1 MEGRWRNIEN
11 CCSLTLTRDVT
22 TGLSKRPLRNNRS
35 VSSATLPS
43 SSRLSRTCMK
53 AAGTVTRHFSIT
65 PCYLVVRE
73 GQRHCRH
80 ERRREGV
87 KATRGDAGCGHSPD
101 QYWDTATGGWSTRHF
116 VGNGGDGFLNINFT
130 MENSLDDRKFF
141 VYRFVKITRRNK
153 KLCNKKEE
161 EKKLWSK
168 ILIYVQIDIC
178 RINEL
183 VDRNSGNVSLKI
195 WIIIRYYE
203 CNFTPRSYYVLPSYI

>member
-1 MEGRWRNIEN
+1 MYEIFRSRVDFIVTIEMEGRWRNIEN
-11 CCSLTLTRDVT
+11 CCPLTLTRDVT

-87 KATRGDAGCGHSPD
+87 KERREGVPGVAIRRINIGIQPQVAGARDISL
-101 QYWDTATGGWSTRHF
+101 GGMDFWI
-116 VGNGGDGFLNINFT
+116 LI
-130 MENSLDDRKFF
+130 LRKFIG
-141 VYRFVKITRRNK
+141 R
-153 KLCNKKEE
+153 
-161 EKKLWSK
+161 
-168 ILIYVQIDIC
+168 
-178 RINEL
+178 
-183 VDRNSGNVSLKI
+183 
-195 WIIIRYYE
+195 
-203 CNFTPRSYYVLPSYI
+203 

>member
-1 MEGRWRNIEN
+1 MFSIIRREFQQNYRSRIDFIVTIERKMEGRWCNTSGEYEN

-80 ERRREGV
+80 ERRRQDA
-87 KATRGDAGCGHSPD
+87 KRATRGGAGCGHSPD
-101 QYWDTATGGWSTRHF
+101 QYWDSHRWLEPESTR
-116 VGNGGDGFLNINFT
+116 
-130 MENSLDDRKFF
+130 
-141 VYRFVKITRRNK
+141 RF
-153 KLCNKKEE
+153 
-161 EKKLWSK
+161 S
-168 ILIYVQIDIC
+168 ILILQ
-178 RINEL
+178 
-183 VDRNSGNVSLKI
+183 
-195 WIIIRYYE
+195 
-203 CNFTPRSYYVLPSYI
+203 